1 MKLILLGAPGAGKGT
16 LAKKL
21 IDKYSI
27 PQLSTGDMLRAAVKE
42 GTDLGKKAKSFM
54 DSGGLVPDQLVIDII
69 AERLKQK
76 DCKNGFILD
85 GFPRTIA
92 QADAL
97 GKIGANDK
105 SAKIDHVISLNVE
118 DEVVVHR
125 LAGRRTCKGCGA
137 IFHVENLKPKVSG
150 KCDSCNGELYQRDD
164 DKEETIRN
172 RLKTFN
178 AQTKPLIE
186 YYSKKGLIVNLDA
199 EQEPDKIFED
209 AVGKLE
215 DKK

>member
-21 IDKYSI
+21 IDKYNI
-27 PQLSTGDMLRAAVKE
+27 PQLSTGDMLRTAVKE
-42 GTDLGKKAKSFM
+42 GTEFGKKAKSFM
-54 DSGGLVPDQLVIDII
+54 DSGALVPDQLVIDII

-97 GKIGANDK
+97 GRI
-105 SAKIDHVISLNVE
+105 AKVNHVISLNVK

-125 LAGRRTCKGCGA
+125 LSGRRTCKACGA
-137 IFHVENLKPKVSG
+137 IFHIENLKPKKSG
-150 KCDSCNGELYQRDD
+150 KCDSCGGELFQRDD

-172 RLKTFN
+172 RLNIFN
-178 AQTKPLIE
+178 AQTKPLIY
-186 YYSKKGLIVNLDA
+186 YYSKKNLLVNLDA
-199 EQEPDKIFED
+199 EQEPDKVFEEC
-209 AVGKLE
+209 VEKLS
-215 DKK
+215 

>member
-21 IDKYSI
+21 IDKYNI

-42 GTDLGKKAKSFM
+42 GTELGKKAKSFM
-54 DSGGLVPDQLVIDII
+54 DSGALVPDQLVIDII

-76 DCKNGFILD
+76 DCANGFILD

-97 GKIGANDK
+97 GKIGK
-105 SAKIDHVISLNVE
+105 SAKIDHVISLNVN

-125 LAGRRTCKGCGA
+125 LSGRRTCKSCGA
-137 IFHVENLKPKVSG
+137 IFHIENLKPKVSG
-150 KCDSCNGELYQRDD
+150 KCDSCKSELYQRDD

-178 AQTKPLIE
+178 TQTKPLIE
-186 YYSKKGLIVNLDA
+186 YYSKKNLLVNLDA
-199 EQEPDKIFED
+199 EKEPDKIFKNCVE
-209 AVGKLE
+209 KLG
-215 DKK
+215 

>member
-21 IDKYSI
+21 IDRYNL
-27 PQLSTGDMLRAAVKE
+27 PQLSSGDMLRTAVNESTK
-42 GTDLGKKAKSFM
+42 LGKKAKSFM
-54 DSGGLVPDQLVIDII
+54 DSGALVPDQLVIDII

-97 GKIGANDK
+97 GRI
-105 SAKIDHVISLNVE
+105 AKVDHVISLNVK

-125 LAGRRTCKGCGA
+125 LSGRRTCKACGA
-137 IFHVENLKPKVSG
+137 IFHVKNLKPKKSG
-150 KCDSCNGELYQRDD
+150 KCDSCGGELFQRDD

-172 RLKTFN
+172 RLNTFN
-178 AQTKPLIE
+178 TQTKPLID
-186 YYSKKGLIVNLDA
+186 YYSKKGLLVNLDA
-199 EQEPDKIFED
+199 EQEPDKVFEKCME
-209 AVGKLE
+209 KLS
-215 DKK
+215 

>member
-1 MKLILLGAPGAGKGT
+1 MMRLILLGAPGAGKGT

-21 IDKYSI
+21 IDKYNI
-27 PQLSTGDMLRAAVKE
+27 PQLSTGDMLRAAVKD
-42 GTDLGKKAKSFM
+42 GTELGKKAKSFM
-54 DSGGLVPDQLVIDII
+54 DSGALVPDQLVIDII

-76 DCKNGFILD
+76 DCANGFILD

-97 GKIGANDK
+97 GKI
-105 SAKIDHVISLNVE
+105 AKIDHVISLNVE

-125 LAGRRTCKGCGA
+125 LSGRRTCKSCGA

-150 KCDSCNGELYQRDD
+150 KCDSCKGELYQRDD

-178 AQTKPLIE
+178 SQTKPLIE
-186 YYSKKGLIVNLDA
+186 YYGKKSLLVNVDA
-199 EQEPDKIFED
+199 SLEPDIIFEN
-209 AVGKLE
+209 VVNGLS
-215 DKK
+215 

>member
-21 IDKYSI
+21 IDKYNI

-42 GTDLGKKAKSFM
+42 GTELGKKAKSFM
-54 DSGGLVPDQLVIDII
+54 DSGALVPDQLVIDII

-97 GKIGANDK
+97 AKIGANDK

-125 LAGRRTCKGCGA
+125 LAGRRTCRGCGA
-137 IFHVENLKPKVSG
+137 IFHVENLKPKVPG

-186 YYSKKGLIVNLDA
+186 YYSKKNLLVNLDA
-199 EQEPDKIFED
+199 EQDPDKIFED
-209 AVGKLE
+209 AVGKL
-215 DKK
+215 K

>member
-21 IDKYSI
+21 IDKYNI

-42 GTDLGKKAKSFM
+42 GTELGKKAKSFM
-54 DSGGLVPDQLVIDII
+54 DSGALVPDQLVIDII

-76 DCKNGFILD
+76 DCANGFILD

-97 GKIGANDK
+97 AKIGEQEK
-105 SAKIDHVISLNVE
+105 SAKIDHVITLNVE

-125 LAGRRTCKGCGA
+125 LSGRRTCKSCGA
-137 IFHVENLKPKVSG
+137 IFHIENLKPKIAG
-150 KCDSCNGELYQRDD
+150 RCDSCKGELYQRDD

-178 AQTKPLIE
+178 AQTKPLIDY
-186 YYSKKGLIVNLDA
+186 YYSKKNLLVNLDA
-199 EQEPDKIFED
+199 EQEPDKIFKNCVE
-209 AVGKLE
+209 KLG
-215 DKK
+215 

>member
-21 IDKYSI
+21 IDKYNL
-27 PQLSTGDMLRAAVKE
+27 PQLSTGDMLRTAVKE
-42 GTDLGKKAKSFM
+42 STKLGKKAKSFM
-54 DSGGLVPDQLVIDII
+54 DSGALVPDQLVIDII

-97 GKIGANDK
+97 GRI
-105 SAKIDHVISLNVE
+105 AKVDHVISLDIK

-125 LAGRRTCKGCGA
+125 LSGRRTCKACGA
-137 IFHVENLKPKVSG
+137 IFHIENLKPKVSG
-150 KCDSCNGELYQRDD
+150 KCDSCKGELYQRDD

-178 AQTKPLIE
+178 SQTKPLID
-186 YYSKKGLIVNLDA
+186 YYSKKNLLVNLDA
-199 EQEPDKIFED
+199 EQEPDKVFEEC
-209 AVGKLE
+209 VEKLS
-215 DKK
+215 

>member
-21 IDKYSI
+21 IDKYNI

-42 GTDLGKKAKSFM
+42 GTEFGKKAKSFM
-54 DSGGLVPDQLVIDII
+54 DSGALVPDQLVIDII

-85 GFPRTIA
+85 GFPRTVA

-97 GKIGANDK
+97 GRIAEV
-105 SAKIDHVISLNVE
+105 DHVISLNVK

-125 LAGRRTCKGCGA
+125 LSGRRTCKACG
-137 IFHVENLKPKVSG
+137 
-150 KCDSCNGELYQRDD
+150 
-164 DKEETIRN
+164 
-172 RLKTFN
+172 
-178 AQTKPLIE
+178 
-186 YYSKKGLIVNLDA
+186 
-199 EQEPDKIFED
+199 
-209 AVGKLE
+209 
-215 DKK
+215 